1 MVKRAKAAPS
11 QLLVETDDLPPAG
24 FVVSSDKV
32 IAYLQTKT
40 SLEKGSTQ
48 LELIMTQS
56 EIAVLEEHG
65 IDKLTTIFAEVND
78 VRIVQPPAGAYE
90 GTVLI
95 YGSHTGISKL
105 ATYIAYLL
113 AVANNIHKQALTLK
127 LTTYRLLVVAKEVPE
142 ALPGLT
148 IDADTIF
155 DTQTPTA
162 IIAVQGD
169 FSSLFTFLCAIRH
182 ADYKPETVFGVH
194 VDSLLYLR
202 SADLQAKLE
211 ALKQHQIA

>member
-1 MVKRAKAAPS
+1 
-11 QLLVETDDLPPAG
+11 
-24 FVVSSDKV
+24 
-32 IAYLQTKT
+32 
-40 SLEKGSTQ
+40 
-48 LELIMTQS
+48 MTQS